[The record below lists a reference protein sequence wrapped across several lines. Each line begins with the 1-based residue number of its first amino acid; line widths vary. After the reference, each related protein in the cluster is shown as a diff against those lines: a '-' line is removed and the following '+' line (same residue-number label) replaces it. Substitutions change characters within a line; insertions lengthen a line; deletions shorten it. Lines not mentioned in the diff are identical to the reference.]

1 MNLRKRDRY
10 GSWWLRRRGT
20 CTANAANRGEQQ
32 WRSRT
37 IRRGNAGR
45 SVSTIELLGCVIPTS
60 TQRTKWAQ
68 ANHSLASTLAPAGS
82 KNRSACTRARRR
94 WYRAMC
100 ASARGSASSTGA
112 SMTGRCRTVRA
123 EELSFEVIGRRVVGS
138 EWLSDGWYCIVFG
151 ERHLYINKPSAKRR
165 AGSQYR

>member
-1 MNLRKRDRY
+1 MSN
-10 GSWWLRRRGT
+10 
-20 CTANAANRGEQQ
+20 
-32 WRSRT
+32 
-37 IRRGNAGR
+37 
-45 SVSTIELLGCVIPTS
+45 IELLGCVEPTS

-112 SMTGRCRTVRA
+112 SMTGRCRTVRV
-123 EELSFEVIGRRVVGS
+123 EELCFEVIGRRVVGS
-138 EWLSDGWYCIVFG
+138 VWLSDGWYCIVFG
-151 ERHLYINKPSAKRR
+151 ESHLYINKPSAKKEGKLSVPLRSHFPFFSLVSER
-165 AGSQYR
+165 VVSRFGQSSSGPAPASSKVVRSGSKGTS